1 MNYFIKYY
9 EKSRIIESEAAMR
22 KRYIYAITLIILSVS
37 IWAGYY
43 LYLEYRPVSYQNGTF
58 VEVPESM
65 MEEEKELS
73 V

>member
-1 MNYFIKYY
+1 
-9 EKSRIIESEAAMR
+9 MR
-22 KRYIYAITLIILSVS
+22 KKYIYAMTLIILSVG

-43 LYLEYRPVSYQNGTF
+43 LYLTHRQVSYQNGTF
-58 VEVPESM
+58 VEVPGFM